1 MKAVVVR
8 ELMEPMDLSVSEIE
22 TPEIEAGKLAIEVK
36 AIGCNFADTLIVRG
50 KYQVK
55 PEFPFIPGGEV
66 AGVVCE
72 IGDGVTGFSVGD
84 RVMAFVGH
92 GGFAERVN
100 ANSEATF
107 PIPDDMSFEHAAA
120 MPIVYGTS
128 YIALVRRGMLAAG
141 ETVLV
146 TAAAGGIG
154 TATIQ
159 IAKALGAR
167 VIALAGGSE
176 KLEIVRGVGAD
187 IAIDYLKD
195 DWVERVRQETQGQ
208 GANVVIENVGGDIFD
223 GCTRCIAWEG
233 RLVIVGFAGGEIPLV
248 KVNRIL
254 LKHISLVGVHFGPMT
269 KHAPEQIASC
279 FRSLMKLYEE
289 GSIKPV
295 ISKSYPLSRA
305 ADALAALGDRKTHG
319 KIVLTIS

>member
-8 ELMEPMDLSVSEIE
+8 ELMEPKDLSVSEIE
-22 TPEIEAGKLAIEVK
+22 APEVEAGKLAIEVK
-36 AIGCNFADTLIVRG
+36 AVGCNFADTLIVQG

-269 KHAPEQIASC
+269 KHAPEQIANC
-279 FRSLMKLYEE
+279 FRALMKLYGE

-295 ISKSYPLSRA
+295 ISKSYPLAQA
-305 ADALAALGDRKTHG
+305 ADALASLGNRKTHG